1 VLACGDGAVLSH
13 GSAAYAWDLPGGGGP
28 VVDVS
33 VPGAGGRRGHA
44 GVRVHRAASL
54 ARSDRT
60 TVDGLPATT
69 VERTLLDLA
78 TTLAPRRLAQAVEAA
93 EARGLLDHAKLVT
106 TRRAG
111 AARLRAATQAPPA
124 LTRSELEDRFLALCA
139 RHRLPRPRVN
149 QRVGPFEVDF
159 HWPEQA
165 LVVETDGFA
174 THRTRSA
181 FEEDRRRDQVLASL
195 GIHVVRVTHR
205 QVTREAG
212 RVAAV
217 LRTRL
222 G

>member
-1 VLACGDGAVLSH
+1 
-13 GSAAYAWDLPGGGGP
+13 
-28 VVDVS
+28 
-33 VPGAGGRRGHA
+33 
-44 GVRVHRAASL
+44 VRVHRAASL
-54 ARSDRT
+54 TGADRT
-60 TVDGLPATT
+60 RVDGLPVTT

-106 TRRAG
+106 SHRAG

-159 HWPEQA
+159 HWPADA

-174 THRTRSA
+174 THRTRAA
-181 FEEDRRRDQVLASL
+181 FEEDRRRDQVLAAL

-217 LRTRL
+217 LRARL
-222 G
+222 H